1 MQKFNTL
8 LFLTIM
14 IISLL
19 IKTSTE
25 KAGLKTNKNTQ
36 ARTQTKTDSFSTSSY
51 RQVTL
56 PICDIRS
63 CLPKFGRC
71 VDNIC
76 FCNDGYAN
84 VEPLNNQNACSYRL
98 KKQAIA
104 FILEILF
111 GVFGAGHL
119 YIGDY
124 SFGLL
129 KFLLLILLPLAY
141 MCVIYDWIINYDS
154 KQAERKS
161 CLELVLLKIIPFIY
175 VCLATIWILID
186 LVLIGR
192 NYYQDRNLVPLE
204 SW

>member
-1 MQKFNTL
+1 MQKFNNV

-19 IKTSTE
+19 IKTSTG

-36 ARTQTKTDSFSTSSY
+36 AITQTKTDSLFTPSY

-56 PICDIRS
+56 QKCDIKS
-63 CLPKFGRC
+63 CLPEFGRC
-71 VDNIC
+71 VENTC

-84 VEPLNNQNACSYRL
+84 VEPLNNQNACSYRR
-98 KKQAIA
+98 KKQVIA

-119 YIGDY
+119 YLGDS

-129 KFLLLILLPLAY
+129 KFLLLIVLPLAY
-141 MCVIYDWIINYDS
+141 MCVFYDWIINYDS

-175 VCLATIWILID
+175 VCLATILILTD

-192 NYYQDRNLVPLE
+192 NYYQDRNLVPVE